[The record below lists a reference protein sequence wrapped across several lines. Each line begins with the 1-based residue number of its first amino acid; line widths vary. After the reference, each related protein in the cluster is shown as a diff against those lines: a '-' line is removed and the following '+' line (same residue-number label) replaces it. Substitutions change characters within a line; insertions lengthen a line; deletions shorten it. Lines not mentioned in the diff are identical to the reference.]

1 MEILTR
7 NSIYH
12 LDLASKT
19 VTGGI
24 FRGDTKQY
32 TKVEYQL
39 GCPAVFFMA
48 DGDVVMT
55 SAVNKINVA

>member
-1 MEILTR
+1 MKLSTR
-7 NSIYH
+7 NSIYR
-12 LDLASKT
+12 LDLTAHT

-24 FRGDTKQY
+24 FKEDTKA
-32 TKVEYQL
+32 EFQL

-55 SAVNKINVA
+55 STVNKINVA